1 MSISKQGD
9 VTNRLLAFIVAIET
23 VKFKVRW
30 EMKDTKDLLDF
41 EIYPHLD
48 RAEVVKDLNP
58 KGRNKGSKGTLVL
71 KQLHN

>member
-58 KGRNKGSKGTLVL
+58 RGHKGNKGMLVL